1 MNMKFNNEAF
11 QMSPLP
17 TEPGDNMHAGTESK
31 EVHEFTL
38 EEIRNLL
45 TKIDGQE
52 HSNLAIK
59 ERVENI
65 KGELMSITY
74 STNERERI
82 DGMEYEISYLLTMAG
97 QRYTKDGKPGRTVSQ
112 TFLTKD
118 YDDGMLYSDQ
128 WADYANGEWTN
139 FPDVT
144 VRGEV
149 AGGEPQKS
157 IEGPLI

>member
-1 MNMKFNNEAF
+1 MKFNNEAF
-11 QMSPLP
+11 HMNPLP
-17 TEPGDNMHAGTESK
+17 AEPGDTIHTGAESK
-31 EVHEFTL
+31 ETHEFTL
-38 EEIRNLL
+38 EEIRSLL

-52 HSNLAIK
+52 HLNLAIK

-74 STNERERI
+74 STDERVRI

-128 WADYANGEWTN
+128 WADYTNGEWTN

-144 VRGEV
+144 TRGEV
-149 AGGEPQKS
+149 ISVESQKN
-157 IEGPLI
+157 IEGPLT